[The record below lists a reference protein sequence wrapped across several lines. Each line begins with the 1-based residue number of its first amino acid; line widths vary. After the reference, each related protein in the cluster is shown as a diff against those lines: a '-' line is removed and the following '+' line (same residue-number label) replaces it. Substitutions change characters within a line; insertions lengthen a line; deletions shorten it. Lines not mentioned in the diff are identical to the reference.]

1 MPFSVVLKQGRVAI
15 IIRGRFAGR
24 KVVILK
30 TEDDGTK
37 DHPFPHAIVA
47 GIDKYPQAV
56 TKDMDKG
63 EIAKKS
69 TIKPFL
75 RIINFTHLLPTRYSL
90 DGAEGLKQSV
100 FDILEDGSL
109 AEPSQREEARQVI
122 QKNFEERY
130 LVYAKTAVK

>member
-1 MPFSVVLKQGRVAI
+1 M
-15 IIRGRFAGR
+15 
-24 KVVILK
+24 VILK

-47 GIDKYPQAV
+47 GIDKYPQTV
-56 TKDMDKG
+56 TKDMDKA

-69 TIKPFL
+69 AVKPFL

-100 FDILEDGSL
+100 FDVLEDGSL

-130 LVYAKTAVK
+130 LVFAKTVVIT